1 MSSLIENAYLTKN
14 NNNNITMNSNGKKVP
29 YQPPQLELFEYE
41 VEHGF
46 ADSPDATT
54 LTETFSEI
62 NDASGVGGSGG
73 ENFHG
78 EWF

>member
-1 MSSLIENAYLTKN
+1 MK
-14 NNNNITMNSNGKKVP
+14 TMHTISPTDMNRQGRKAPYVP
-29 YQPPQLELFEYE
+29 PELDPYEYE

-46 ADSPDATT
+46 ATSPAATT

-62 NDASGVGGSGG
+62 NDDSGLGGSG

>member
-1 MSSLIENAYLTKN
+1 MKSKGQREAYL
-14 NNNNITMNSNGKKVP
+14 
-29 YQPPQLELFEYE
+29 PPLLETYEYE

-46 ADSPDATT
+46 ATSPDATT

-62 NDASGVGGSGG
+62 NDNSNSDGG

>member
-1 MSSLIENAYLTKN
+1 
-14 NNNNITMNSNGKKVP
+14 MNRQGHKAPYVP
-29 YQPPQLELFEYE
+29 PELDPYEYE

-46 ADSPDATT
+46 ATSPAATT

-62 NDASGVGGSGG
+62 NDPSRGDGG

>member
-1 MSSLIENAYLTKN
+1 MNSKGKREAYL
-14 NNNNITMNSNGKKVP
+14 
-29 YQPPQLELFEYE
+29 PPELDVYEYE

-46 ADSPDATT
+46 ATSPDATT

-62 NDASGVGGSGG
+62 NDSDADGG